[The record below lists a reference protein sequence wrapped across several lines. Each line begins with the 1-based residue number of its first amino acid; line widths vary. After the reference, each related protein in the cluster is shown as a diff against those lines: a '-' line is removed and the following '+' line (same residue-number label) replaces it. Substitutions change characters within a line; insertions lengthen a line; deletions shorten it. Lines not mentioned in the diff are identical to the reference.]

1 MVRDKDN
8 IYAEANDEDTVLV
21 DENSLAIVNDGLV
34 TGKGNKFIQQKA
46 DDTDYGFILFLVNGV
61 IQELPIIP
69 NKLLGTDANGN
80 LAWV

>member
-1 MVRDKDN
+1 MVRDKNN

-34 TGKGNKFIQQKA
+34 TGKGNKSIQQKA

>member
-1 MVRDKDN
+1 MVRDKYN
-8 IYAEANDEDTVLV
+8 IYAEQNDEDTVLV
-21 DENSLAIVNDGLV
+21 DENSSVIVNDGLI
-34 TGKGNKFIQQKA
+34 TGKGNKSIQQK
-46 DDTDYGFILFLVNGV
+46 TDETNYGFILFLLNGV